1 MDDVGKSSG
10 NNFNCGGDGGDFRIC
25 ISKHRIRRLGI
36 TESVT
41 CVLGLSSSDP
51 HADPQ
56 MSPAN
61 ICPGT
66 PRASPLSQ
74 VLRISPEP
82 HGPPLTHV
90 SHLVSTRDHG
100 GGPAMGDVRW
110 CINILLCL
118 YKKHVENGLSL
129 LSSTFSPTQHV

>member
-1 MDDVGKSSG
+1 MDNVDQSSG

-51 HADPQ
+51 HTDPQ

-61 ICPGT
+61 IRPGT

-74 VLRISPEP
+74 ALRISPEP

-90 SHLVSTRDHG
+90 SHLVSTWDHG
-100 GGPAMGDVRW
+100 ERP
-110 CINILLCL
+110 C
-118 YKKHVENGLSL
+118 NG
-129 LSSTFSPTQHV
+129 